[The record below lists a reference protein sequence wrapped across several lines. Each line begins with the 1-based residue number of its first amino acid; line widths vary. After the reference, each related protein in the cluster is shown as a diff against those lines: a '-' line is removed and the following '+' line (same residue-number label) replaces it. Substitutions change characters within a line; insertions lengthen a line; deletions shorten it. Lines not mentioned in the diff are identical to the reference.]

1 MRANE
6 RERGRVKSILVNYLP
21 GFPTRHTTRPG
32 WLPKAEVIHRGDS
45 VLYVHLREGPY
56 NLQGLKR
63 PPTRHDSLLLV
74 LLTDT
79 NLNSRFFKRGQ
90 SPVVLLKTRYTPPE
104 AARAIFWLFT
114 PKTVLTTITT
124 LGSGEH

>member
-56 NLQGLKR
+56 NLQGSGGPIPKR
-63 PPTRHDSLLLV
+63 I
-74 LLTDT
+74 DT
-79 NLNSRFFKRGQ
+79 NPAVTG
-90 SPVVLLKTRYTPPE
+90 
-104 AARAIFWLFT
+104 ARRARDDYYSNFRIRIDLHVT
-114 PKTVLTTITT
+114 
-124 LGSGEH
+124 S

>member
-1 MRANE
+1 MKKLAKFE
-6 RERGRVKSILVNYLP
+6 TAP
-21 GFPTRHTTRPG
+21 DP
-32 WLPKAEVIHRGDS
+32 S
-45 VLYVHLREGPY
+45 VG
-56 NLQGLKR
+56 QGGLA
-63 PPTRHDSLLLV
+63 
-74 LLTDT
+74 

-90 SPVVLLKTRYTPPE
+90 SPVLLKTRYTPPE